1 MPKLLRSDRKRFI
14 TPSRY
19 PPHLLR
25 MDRII
30 IMDDMSASAKGSTIR
45 TPVASGN
52 SQRDLMILLSISMRK
67 LLPVVKSHSSFALVA
82 GLILCGRQPLLAL
95 QHLLIEFTHYFLLQ

>member
-1 MPKLLRSDRKRFI
+1 MQKLLCSDRKRFI

-25 MDRII
+25 
-30 IMDDMSASAKGSTIR
+30 MDDMSASAKGSTIR

-67 LLPVVKSHSSFALVA
+67 HLPVVKSHSSFALVA

-95 QHLLIEFTHYFLLQ
+95 QHLLIELTHYFLLQ